1 MQTQNKLL
9 DDLARV
15 ASGAIGVAAGMREEV
30 EARLRDQFERV
41 LGRMDLVSREEFE
54 AVRAMAIKA
63 REEQEILSER
73 VAALEAALET
83 TPKGAAKGTAKGGT
97 KARKPAA
104 AKAKPRRNRATG
116 STTGSTTGSADG

>member
-41 LGRMDLVSREEFE
+41 LARMDLVSREEFE
-54 AVRAMAIKA
+54 AVRAMAVKA
-63 REEQEILSER
+63 REEQEVLSDR
-73 VAALEAALET
+73 LAVLES
-83 TPKGAAKGTAKGGT
+83 AAKTAP
-97 KARKPAA
+97 KAAAKVKKPAA
-104 AKAKPRRNRATG
+104 KPKTGARPRRKAAAG
-116 STTGSTTGSADG
+116 TTKT

>member
-41 LGRMDLVSREEFE
+41 LGRMDLVTREEFE
-54 AVRAMAIKA
+54 AVRAMAVKA
-63 REEQEILSER
+63 REENESL
-73 VAALEAALET
+73 AARIAELEARLAE
-83 TPKGAAKGTAKGGT
+83 AAKG
-97 KARKPAA
+97 
-104 AKAKPRRNRATG
+104 
-116 STTGSTTGSADG
+116 